1 MLKKAVICSGLFL
14 MCATAVLA
22 GPYDEVMRKY
32 SQEAY
37 FTGFAE
43 VQASGDRYKDRR
55 RVEVLSRLD
64 IAKKI
69 KVTIKSNTVDI
80 MCERSGNAVFDDKS
94 ECINMITEVVEES
107 VDEVL
112 EGAEIA
118 EIGEDKAK
126 GTVYAVAVLQ
136 KKTAAERAAVSSR
149 ESFEK
154 AKEHLEK
161 ARVAEDETARQEQAN
176 KAKAELMKGMTYVG
190 SVSALDEVRSN
201 AVSSFDELAQ
211 EIKKIEENN

>member
-14 MCATAVLA
+14 MCATAVTA

-32 SQEAY
+32 SQETY

-43 VQASGDRYKDRR
+43 VKASGDQYKDRR

-136 KKTAAERAAVSSR
+136 KKSAAQRAAVSSR

-201 AVSSFDELAQ
+201 TVSSFDELAQ